1 MKEPSRTPSRSISM
15 AKQGAG
21 YLFHRLIPE
30 PGITDLTIT
39 GEDRALQQKQPRL
52 VRLGS
57 QPELPSDRLMS
68 ALASCRYAVGYELGD
83 GLPPRYVWY
92 QPI

>member
-1 MKEPSRTPSRSISM
+1 LARIS
-15 AKQGAG
+15 QGFAA
-21 YLFHRLIPE
+21 LRDFDP
-30 PGITDLTIT
+30 TDVS
-39 GEDRALQQKQPRL
+39 K
-52 VRLGS
+52 GS

-68 ALASCRYAVGYELGD
+68 ALASCGHAVDYELGD